1 MKKILLI
8 AGTGDSS
15 AFLAELPDDIAVIA
29 TTVSALGAE
38 CVPAGDRIKVHTGSL
53 AQEGFTALLQEE
65 NCDFLVDMSH
75 PFAVEVSA
83 AAKAAAQEVNVP
95 YLRYLRESGDNDYE
109 KCRRFPDMLSAALAL
124 NEVSGNVLLTTGSK
138 TAGIFQKHVCDFDRR
153 CYLRVLSSSKVL
165 AELESMGI
173 DAGHIFSMKGVA
185 SAELNIALAKEVD
198 AACIVSKDS
207 GVRGGIREKTAAAK
221 ALDIPL
227 FLIDAPSETGAV
239 YHCFEDIFTF
249 IRQQKEVSI

>member
-29 TTVSALGAE
+29 TTVSAIGAG
-38 CVPAGDRIKVHTGSL
+38 CIPVSDRIKVYTGPL
-53 AQEGFTALLQEE
+53 AQDGFTALLQEE
-65 NCDFLVDMSH
+65 NCGFLVDMSH

-83 AAKAAAQEVNVP
+83 AANAAAEEANVP

-109 KCRRFPDMLSAALAL
+109 KCRRFPDMLSVALAL
-124 NEVSGNVLLTTGSK
+124 NEISGNVLLTTGSK
-138 TAGIFQKHVCDFDRR
+138 TAEIFQKHVRDFDRR
-153 CYLRVLSSSKVL
+153 CYFRVLSFSKVL
-165 AELESMGI
+165 AELEGMGI

-185 SAELNIALAKEVD
+185 SAALNIALAKEVD

-207 GVRGGIREKTAAAK
+207 GLRGGIREKTAAAK

-227 FLIDAPSETGAV
+227 FLIDAPSETGSV
-239 YHCFEDIFTF
+239 YHCFTDIVNF
-249 IRQQKEVSI
+249 IREQNEVSI